1 METYLLISLKREEW
15 RWVVATG
22 NVEYCIIYD
31 NINMSF
37 LNTDLIHEK
46 AGDVAHELPAV
57 CVPVYKCIVEEMAGL
72 IDDGQ
77 LRNIFYSL
85 MLGARIGIGV

>member
-1 METYLLISLKREEW
+1 MW
-15 RWVVATG
+15 H
-22 NVEYCIIYD
+22 
-31 NINMSF
+31 M
-37 LNTDLIHEK
+37 
-46 AGDVAHELPAV
+46 ELPAV